1 MMALLAHLFA
11 PSSGDRRRK
20 TATLFLAIAA
30 TGLLSIS
37 CGLVQRLSVPVTPIA
52 TAVESSD
59 GTDKFYIRGTVINR
73 VAILGQ
79 GLYEVKDDSGT
90 VWVVT
95 QGEVPALNS
104 TVTVKGT
111 VEGLLKLGGRNFGV
125 TVKEIERL

>member
-11 PSSGDRRRK
+11 PSIGDRRRK

-79 GLYEVKDDSGT
+79 GLYEVEDDSGT